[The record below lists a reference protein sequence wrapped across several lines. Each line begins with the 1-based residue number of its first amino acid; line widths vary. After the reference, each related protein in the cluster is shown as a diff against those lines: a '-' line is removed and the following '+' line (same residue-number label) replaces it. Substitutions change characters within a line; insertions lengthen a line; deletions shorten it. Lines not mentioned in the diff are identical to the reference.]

1 MKPVIRAEGV
11 GKQFRIGARQAAY
24 STLRESL
31 MDAARAPFNRLRRP
45 AGGDGDTVWAN
56 GTIASL
62 GVEAAYGAIAR
73 YAYDVGAW
81 DTGSWLVFH
90 GASGHPGSP
99 HYADQVPLW
108 GRGALIPALYAW
120 PRIEALARKKQVLKP

>member
-1 MKPVIRAEGV
+1 MSAATATRCGPTARLASAGV
-11 GKQFRIGARQAAY
+11 
-24 STLRESL
+24 
-31 MDAARAPFNRLRRP
+31 D
-45 AGGDGDTVWAN
+45 
-56 GTIASL
+56 
-62 GVEAAYGAIAR
+62 AAYGAIAR

-108 GRGALIPALYAW
+108 GKGALIPALYAW
-120 PRIEALARKKQVLKP
+120 PRIEALSRTRQTACSINHSSPARRGEGGAKRRMGGGMVRTSSTSRN